1 MLHEPTGDLYITPP
15 GASGKDGN
23 MTQKQMIL
31 QHMKE
36 TGSITPGTALEEY
49 GCFRLAARIA
59 DLKADGYNIKTY
71 RVSTLNKFGEKV
83 RFAKYVLEE
92 TA

>member
-15 GASGKDGN
+15 GASGKEEI
-23 MTQKQMIL
+23 MSQCEMIKRHL
-31 QHMKE
+31 QE
-36 TGSITPGTALEEY
+36 CGSITPSTALEEY

>member
-1 MLHEPTGDLYITPP
+1 MGNLYITPAP
-15 GASGKDGN
+15 RKEGN

-31 QHMKE
+31 AHMKE

-59 DLKADGYNIKTY
+59 DLKDDGVEIRTEIEKRKNRYGKTVRYARY
-71 RVSTLNKFGEKV
+71 RLV
-83 RFAKYVLEE
+83 
-92 TA
+92 